1 MASCKGPI
9 LAALIYI
16 LSTAPAKSFR
26 FAFPKKGNES
36 WAGLMLFCFFF
47 LVVAH
52 DVAVVAFVAAYS
64 IAVLLEAGRVEGD
77 LH

>member
-36 WAGLMLFCFFF
+36 WAGLMLFCFF
-47 LVVAH
+47 LVFAH
-52 DVAVVAFVAAYS
+52 DVAVVAVVAAYS